1 MRAVGGRRIVGLTSG
16 EAHVSPVVSI
26 TIVGRWVEVGHTY
39 CCRRHVSLCRQ
50 RHLFILIKPKPSVDL
65 DGYREDW
72 VLKMDI
78 HLVEDSY
85 LELVA
90 QLGA

>member
-39 CCRRHVSLCRQ
+39 CCRSHVSLCRY
-50 RHLFILIKPKPSVDL
+50 RFLFILIGSKSWVELREYWDGWDL
-65 DGYREDW
+65 KSE
-72 VLKMDI
+72 I
-78 HLVEDSY
+78 HLVESY
-85 LELVA
+85 HLELVA